1 MIHSDRH
8 ESITTL
14 HCQNPCC
21 IFEKGWPPCFS
32 HVTILL
38 PPSSLSPRST
48 ETKCRTGANSS
59 SRKKRLAE
67 PRSLTKTNF
76 ILIENTNRIE
86 IELSFHIDI
95 PSTQHRSSKGSRR
108 PTKARKPGS
117 FRKWIPIRRV
127 HNRMDKLTLTRQF
140 GIQFGSLGGIGK
152 ELECNNI
159 DSSRYRRKGSL
170 LIQTLYLRDRDR
182 ERRKNRGFH
191 IVLLIEKSIW
201 FFSYFSLNDE
211 MGQILQDQ
219 TLWELRNDGRK

>member
-8 ESITTL
+8 ESPTTL

-38 PPSSLSPRST
+38 PLSSLSPRST
-48 ETKCRTGANSS
+48 ETKCKTGANSS
-59 SRKKRLAE
+59 SRKKGLAE
-67 PRSLTKTNF
+67 PRSLTKTNL

-108 PTKARKPGS
+108 PTNARKPGS

-140 GIQFGSLGGIGK
+140 GIQFGSLGGVGK
-152 ELECNNI
+152 EFWNVIISIHTDTEERVLYWFK
-159 DSSRYRRKGSL
+159 RYTYEIG
-170 LIQTLYLRDRDR
+170 
-182 ERRKNRGFH
+182 
-191 IVLLIEKSIW
+191 IEKEEKTED
-201 FFSYFSLNDE
+201 F
-211 MGQILQDQ
+211 
-219 TLWELRNDGRK
+219 T